1 MLYLNMT
8 EQMEIERLKQQI
20 LEQLLPI
27 EPYKIILFGSH
38 AYGAPGEDSDI
49 DLYVVTKDLFIPKNW
64 REKSEI
70 YLKVARQLQELMLKY
85 PIDLIVHT
93 KRMHEKFVKLN
104 GSFAK
109 KVLEKGVVLYEQ
121 DAHRMVKSG

>member
-1 MLYLNMT
+1 MAKQL
-8 EQMEIERLKQQI
+8 EIEKLKQQI

-38 AYGAPGEDSDI
+38 AYGAPEEDSDI
-49 DLYVVTKDLFIPKNW
+49 DLYVVTTDLFIPKNW
-64 REKSEI
+64 REKSEVH
-70 YLKVARQLQELMLKY
+70 LKVSRQLQELMLKY

-109 KVLEKGVVLYEQ
+109 KVLNKGVVLYEQ

>member
-1 MLYLNMT
+1 MLYLDMT
-8 EQMEIERLKQQI
+8 DQMEIERLKHQI
-20 LEQLLPI
+20 LEQLLPM

-49 DLYVVTKDLFIPKNW
+49 DLYVVTKDLCIPKNW

-70 YLKVARQLQELMLKY
+70 HLRVARQLQELMLKY

-109 KVLEKGVVLYEQ
+109 KVLKKGVVLYEQ

>member
-1 MLYLNMT
+1 
-8 EQMEIERLKQQI
+8 
-20 LEQLLPI
+20 
-27 EPYKIILFGSH
+27 
-38 AYGAPGEDSDI
+38 
-49 DLYVVTKDLFIPKNW
+49 
-64 REKSEI
+64 
-70 YLKVARQLQELMLKY
+70 LKY